1 MQKIFLLLISYV
13 LIVPTSIAS
22 AQENLFK
29 KNFQRQSPTD
39 FQSFEKTID
48 TKIMKGWDQDK
59 DKIKMLEEGFDLMG
73 FSGFSGPNISPNFAK
88 IHGEELKADLVLIY
102 DRQVNDSSRASAIK
116 KARDKVFA
124 ARKAEKKGEIIEIE
138 ITEEDLLDSNALYV
152 FYASYWVKLPKPTFG
167 THFIKIAKNNVQDEV
182 PGVLVIAVIKDSPAA
197 KAGILKNDSIVKIDQ
212 VDVNSPDDL
221 IAVIKKSKGKSVD
234 VEFIRGGIKD
244 QVRVNL

>member
-39 FQSFEKTID
+39 FQSFEKTVD

-152 FYASYWVKLPKPTFG
+152 FYATYWVKLPKPTFG

-182 PGVLVIAVIKDSPAA
+182 PGALVIAVIKDSPAA

-244 QVRVNL
+244 QVTVNL

>member
-39 FQSFEKTID
+39 FQSFEKTVD

-182 PGVLVIAVIKDSPAA
+182 PGALVIAVIKDSPAA

-244 QVRVNL
+244 QVTVNL

>member
-13 LIVPTSIAS
+13 LIVSTSIAS

-167 THFIKIAKNNVQDEV
+167 THFIKIAKNTVQDEV
-182 PGVLVIAVIKDSPAA
+182 PGALVIAVIKDSPAA

-244 QVRVNL
+244 QVTVNL

>member
-1 MQKIFLLLISYV
+1 MQKIFLLLISHV
-13 LIVPTSIAS
+13 LIVSTSIAS

-59 DKIKMLEEGFDLMG
+59 DKIKMLEEGYDLMG
-73 FSGFSGPNISPNFAK
+73 FSGFSGSNISPNFAK

-182 PGVLVIAVIKDSPAA
+182 PGALVIAVIKDSPAA

-244 QVRVNL
+244 QVTVNL

>member
-13 LIVPTSIAS
+13 LIVSTTIAS

-59 DKIKMLEEGFDLMG
+59 DKIKMLEEGYDLMG

-182 PGVLVIAVIKDSPAA
+182 PGALVIAVIKDSPAA

-244 QVRVNL
+244 QVTVNL

>member
-13 LIVPTSIAS
+13 LIVTTTIAS

-182 PGVLVIAVIKDSPAA
+182 PGALVIAVIKDSPAA

-244 QVRVNL
+244 QVTVNL

>member
-13 LIVPTSIAS
+13 LIVSTSIAS

-182 PGVLVIAVIKDSPAA
+182 PGALVIAVIKDSPAA

-221 IAVIKKSKGKSVD
+221 IAVIKRSKGKSID

-244 QVRVNL
+244 QVTVNL

>member
-13 LIVPTSIAS
+13 LIVSTSIAS

-182 PGVLVIAVIKDSPAA
+182 PGALVIAVIKDSPAA

-244 QVRVNL
+244 QVTVNL

>member
-13 LIVPTSIAS
+13 LIVSTSIAS

-59 DKIKMLEEGFDLMG
+59 DKIKMLEEGYDLMG

-182 PGVLVIAVIKDSPAA
+182 PGALVIAVIKDSPAA

-244 QVRVNL
+244 QVTVNL

>member
-73 FSGFSGPNISPNFAK
+73 FSGFSGPNISLFPLLFLRPKCSYNFIVCLNK
-88 IHGEELKADLVLIY
+88 
-102 DRQVNDSSRASAIK
+102 SS
-116 KARDKVFA
+116 
-124 ARKAEKKGEIIEIE
+124 
-138 ITEEDLLDSNALYV
+138 TY
-152 FYASYWVKLPKPTFG
+152 
-167 THFIKIAKNNVQDEV
+167 
-182 PGVLVIAVIKDSPAA
+182 
-197 KAGILKNDSIVKIDQ
+197 
-212 VDVNSPDDL
+212 
-221 IAVIKKSKGKSVD
+221 
-234 VEFIRGGIKD
+234 
-244 QVRVNL
+244 

>member
-197 KAGILKNDSIVKIDQ
+197 KAGILKNDSIIKIDQ

-244 QVRVNL
+244 QVTVNL

>member
-13 LIVPTSIAS
+13 LIVSTSIAS

-39 FQSFEKTID
+39 FQSFKKTID

-182 PGVLVIAVIKDSPAA
+182 PGALVIAVIKDSPAA

-244 QVRVNL
+244 QVTVNL

>member
-182 PGVLVIAVIKDSPAA
+182 PGALVIAVIKDSPAA

-244 QVRVNL
+244 QVTVNL

>member
-1 MQKIFLLLISYV
+1 MQKIFLLLISHV
-13 LIVPTSIAS
+13 LIVSTSIAS

-59 DKIKMLEEGFDLMG
+59 DKIKMLEEGYDLMG

-182 PGVLVIAVIKDSPAA
+182 PGALVIAVIKDSPAA

-244 QVRVNL
+244 QVTVNL

>member
-13 LIVPTSIAS
+13 LIVFTSIAS

-182 PGVLVIAVIKDSPAA
+182 PGALVIAVIKDSPAA

-244 QVRVNL
+244 QVTVNL

>member
-13 LIVPTSIAS
+13 LIVSTTIAS

-182 PGVLVIAVIKDSPAA
+182 PGALVIAVIKDSPAA

-244 QVRVNL
+244 QVTVNL